1 MSIPPEDPR
10 EDSQKPQEDPRER
23 LRRLLASED
32 ETMPEL
38 PIPDEEPGGSPSDET
53 IASVFSSLNEEE
65 EESPEPPEPE
75 ATPDT
80 PLPAL
85 DKDNMPLPRRVDE
98 IDVGATRVSPAAYT
112 GPQRGSARSTP
123 PSQPTGTSRA
133 ATGVPSQPPVSR
145 PASQPVPTTPPVP
158 FWKGRG
164 GCLLRGF
171 IVILFIM
178 VGLALLGGSI
188 ALYQYYAIART
199 LPSVSDLRERASQFE
214 TTRIL
219 DRNGNLL
226 YEIIDPNAGRR
237 TYVPLERISPNVV
250 AATIATEDKDFYS
263 HPGFDPVAIIRAL
276 WENYRT
282 EGQGGGAS
290 TITQQLARNLLL
302 SPEERVQRTYTRKAR
317 EIILAAE
324 ITRRYSKDEIL
335 ELYLN
340 ENYYG
345 NLAYGIEAAAET
357 YFNKTADQLDL
368 AEGAFLAGLPQ
379 SPSIYD
385 IYTNPEET
393 LMRHQQVLV
402 LMFQLSSDR
411 GCIPVSNSDDPVCVT
426 PPDATSAA
434 NEIKSYPFRP
444 PNIQIHYPHWVNF
457 VRSQLEELYDPQTI
471 YRSGFTIYTTL
482 DPNLQDTG
490 QRIVTEQVAALIA
503 NNAHNGAL
511 VSIKPSTGEIL
522 AMVGSADFYNDAIDG
537 QVNMATSPTRQ
548 PGSSIKPINYVAAF
562 EKGWTPATLIWDV
575 PSEFPPSGNPN
586 DPREPYKPVNYD
598 NRFHGPVT
606 VRTALSNSFNVPAVK
621 TLDFVGI
628 YDDPETSE
636 KEGMIGMAERLG
648 ITSLTRNDYGLSLT
662 LGGGDVSLIEMT
674 GAFSVFAN
682 GGRRVPPVAILK
694 IVDHTGE
701 VVYEYEPESG
711 EQVIRPEHAYLIN
724 SILSD
729 NEARSWMFGR
739 NSALNLSFPVA
750 AKTGTT
756 NDFRDNW
763 TLGFT
768 PDLATGVWVGN
779 ADYTPMINTSGL
791 SGAAPIW
798 SQYMEIAVPYASG
811 GSPTPFTRPPGIV
824 DKIICA
830 TSGTEPS
837 NWCRDQRSEIFAAD
851 QPPLPSGKDLFRKTT
866 IDTWTGLEASNACNE
881 FTEEVNAVNTG
892 GDPWAEKWIQTGA
905 GKDWLESHGFPRNV
919 EIAPQRECEN
929 DDPQPTIE
937 FRGLK
942 DGDVITD
949 NDVEI
954 RAVIDAPDGIKSWKL
969 EYGSGNNPNS
979 WEQIANGDD
988 AVESPTT
995 LLNWDVSDV
1004 DNGTITLRLT
1014 VTGDKGY
1021 AEHEITL
1028 KIDLPVPTPTPTLTP
1043 SATLPVPTDTPTP
1056 TPTNTLPM
1064 QTNTPTPT
1072 PTPSVT
1078 SFPSETPT
1086 TLAP

>member
-1 MSIPPEDPR
+1 MSTPPEDPR
-10 EDSQKPQEDPRER
+10 EVPQEPQEDPRER

-32 ETMPEL
+32 ETL
-38 PIPDEEPGGSPSDET
+38 PDLPVPDDEPGGSPSDET

-65 EESPEPPEPE
+65 EESPKPPEPE
-75 ATPDT
+75 TTPDT
-80 PLPAL
+80 PMPAL

-112 GPQRGSARSTP
+112 GPRRSSVSSTP
-123 PSQPTGTSRA
+123 PSQPTGTRRS
-133 ATGVPSQPPVSR
+133 ATGIPSQPIASR

-171 IVILFIM
+171 IVILFVM

-237 TYVPLERISPNVV
+237 TYVPLERVSPNVI

-302 SPEERVQRTYTRKAR
+302 SPEERVQRTYRRKAR

-368 AEGAFLAGLPQ
+368 AESAFLAGLPQ

-385 IYTNPEET
+385 IYTNPEAT
-393 LMRHQQVLV
+393 LARHQQVLV

-426 PPDATSAA
+426 PPDATNAA
-434 NEIKSYPFRP
+434 NEIKTYPFRP
-444 PNIQIHYPHWVNF
+444 PTIEIRYPHWVNY

-482 DPNLQDTG
+482 DPNLQDTA
-490 QRIVTEQVAALIA
+490 QRIVTDQVAALIA

-511 VSIKPSTGEIL
+511 VSIRPSTGEIL

-628 YDDPETSE
+628 YDNPETPE
-636 KEGMIGMAERLG
+636 KDGMIGMAERLG
-648 ITSLTRNDYGLSLT
+648 ITSLTRDDYGLSLT
-662 LGGGDVSLIEMT
+662 LGGGEVSLVEMT
-674 GAFSVFAN
+674 SAFSVFAN
-682 GGRRVPPVAILK
+682 GGQRVPPVSILK

-701 VVYEYEPESG
+701 VVYEYAPEPG

-763 TLGFT
+763 TLGYT
-768 PDLATGVWVGN
+768 PDLVTGVWVGN

-837 NWCRDQRSEIFAAD
+837 QWCKEQRTEIFAAD
-851 QPPLPSGKDLFRKTT
+851 QPPLPSSKDLFRKTV
-866 IDTWTGLEASNACNE
+866 IDTWTGQEASNACDDYTDEAN
-881 FTEEVNAVNTG
+881 VVNTG
-892 GDPWAEKWIQTGA
+892 GDPWAEKWIKSGA
-905 GKDWLESHGFPRNV
+905 GKDWLEAHGFPRNV
-919 EIAPQRECEN
+919 EIAPQRECDR

-937 FRGLK
+937 FLGLK
-942 DGDVITD
+942 DGDVITES
-949 NDVEI
+949 DVEVKV
-954 RAVIDAPDGIKSWKL
+954 VIDAPNGIESWRL
-969 EYGSGNNPNS
+969 EFGTGNDPNN
-979 WEQIANGDD
+979 WEQLANGNG
-988 AVESPTT
+988 AVKNPTT
-995 LLNWDVSDV
+995 LLDWDVSDI
-1004 DNGTITLRLT
+1004 DNGTVALRLY
-1014 VTGDKGY
+1014 VTGKTGY
-1021 AEHEITL
+1021 AERKITL
-1028 KIDLPVPTPTPTLTP
+1028 KLDLPVPTPTPTLTP
-1043 SATLPVPTDTPTP
+1043 TATLPVPTDTPTP
-1056 TPTNTLPM
+1056 TATATLPV
-1064 QTNTPTPT
+1064 QTNTPTAT
-1072 PTPSVT
+1072 ATPSVT
-1078 SFPSETPT
+1078 SFPSDTPT
-1086 TLAP
+1086 TPAP